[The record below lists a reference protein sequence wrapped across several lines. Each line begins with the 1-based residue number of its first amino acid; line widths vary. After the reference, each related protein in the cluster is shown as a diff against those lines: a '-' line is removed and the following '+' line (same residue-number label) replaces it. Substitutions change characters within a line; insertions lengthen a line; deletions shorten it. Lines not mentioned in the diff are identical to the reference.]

1 MTTLLSVLDRVP
13 HSHGRESYGA
23 TLSRPEVRILSI
35 TASHPKR
42 GREVLFQTART
53 SDNPSVITKCHH
65 RREPPC
71 CLPRQ
76 SSIV

>member
-1 MTTLLSVLDRVP
+1 MGEGKEPEVTTPLSVLDRVP

-42 GREVLFQTART
+42 GREVLFQEAVRT
-53 SDNPSVITKCHH
+53 SDNPSVIT
-65 RREPPC
+65 E
-71 CLPRQ
+71 
-76 SSIV
+76 